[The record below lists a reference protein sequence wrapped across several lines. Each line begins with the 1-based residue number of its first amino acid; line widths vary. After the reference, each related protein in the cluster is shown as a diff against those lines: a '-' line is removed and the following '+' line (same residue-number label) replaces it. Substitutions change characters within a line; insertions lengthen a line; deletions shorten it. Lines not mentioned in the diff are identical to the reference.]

1 MPELFRRYGFIFFF
15 YSLEHEPLHVHVQGN
30 DGSAK
35 FNWDGS
41 KFVIEYSHG
50 IKANDLKRIE
60 QTIEEN
66 ADIIVKRWNELF
78 AINNAKNQ

>member
-1 MPELFRRYGFIFFF
+1 MPELFRRYGFVFFF
-15 YSLEHEPLHVHVQGN
+15 YSLEHAPLHVHVQGN

-41 KFVIEYSHG
+41 RFVIEYSYG

-66 ADIIVKRWNELF
+66 ADIIAKRWNELF
-78 AINNAKNQ
+78 DINNAKDQ